1 MKKFND
7 LILAAVKEG
16 FSDLHITGNQP
27 IVFRNNGAI
36 HTDKAIR
43 WAYPEIDELVREMLN
58 PTQLQT
64 LKSRWS
70 VDLGFSVQH
79 VRIRMNIFNTI
90 RGLSLAI
97 RLLPGTVP
105 TIDMLNLHPSLQK
118 IGELQTGLVLICGTT
133 GCGKTTTIAAIIEEI
148 NRSRYAHI
156 VTIED
161 PVEYR
166 FISKQSFVQQREVG
180 THVPSF
186 RQGLLD
192 VLREDPDV
200 IVVGELREPETIRLT
215 INAAESGHLVIAS
228 IHAAQ
233 AEDAIYRIC
242 NSFPLEAQEE
252 IRFQFAS
259 SLSWVVIQQLLYLEN
274 LRFRVPLLSILRG
287 TQAVKGIIRDNRLPQ
302 IENAMHTGK
311 KDGMFTR
318 ERYLEE
324 FLNPRDTFVLPSQS
338 FRPTKESLPD
348 DGYTS
353 SLIGGEPSNG
363 HRNGGSRDHVVQAK
377 NDYSV
382 QEAQPQIKRK
392 EASVTRLSSSRPSS
406 PKASS
411 QTGLFS
417 QTHSISEEKE
427 SLEELIAQLDKA
439 IIIPE

>member
-1 MKKFND
+1 VKKFND

-36 HTDKAIR
+36 HTDKSIR
-43 WAYPEIDELVREMLN
+43 WGYPEIDDLVKGLLN
-58 PTQLQT
+58 PVHLQT
-64 LKSRWS
+64 LRSRWS
-70 VDLGFSVQH
+70 VDLAFTVQH
-79 VRIRMNIFNTI
+79 VRIRMNIFNTV

-105 TIDMLNLHPSLQK
+105 TVDMLNLHPSLQK
-118 IGELQTGLVLICGTT
+118 IGELKTGLVLICGTT
-133 GCGKTTTIAAIIEEI
+133 GCGKTTTIAAILEEI

-166 FISKQSFVQQREVG
+166 FISKQSFIQQREVG

-233 AEDAIYRIC
+233 AEGAIYRIC

-259 SLSWVVIQQLLYLEN
+259 SLSWVVIQQLLYMER

-318 ERYLEE
+318 ERYLDE
-324 FLNPRDTFVLPSQS
+324 FLNPREKFVLPSQS
-338 FRPTKESLPD
+338 FRPTPESLPD
-348 DGYTS
+348 EGYTS
-353 SLIGGEPSNG
+353 PLLGGSFGDGHSIPLNNG
-363 HRNGGSRDHVVQAK
+363 HSIPDLL
-377 NDYSV
+377 
-382 QEAQPQIKRK
+382 PQIKQK
-392 EASVTRLSSSRPSS
+392 ETAADKLSSR
-406 PKASS
+406 KIAF
-411 QTGLFS
+411 QTGS
-417 QTHSISEEKE
+417 VAEPHSIIDDKE
-427 SLEELIAQLDKA
+427 NLEDLIAQLDKA
-439 IIIPE
+439 IIIPEN